1 MSAKPS
7 ARCSTVRLPGRKT
20 LRYANAN
27 ANANANASG
36 ALAVSHKGPMEGLS
50 SLRQIE
56 QCILEQ
62 SHAGPLLEQER
73 GTVTVINYVIV
84 NW

>member
-7 ARCSTVRLPGRKT
+7 ARCSTVRLSSRKT
-20 LRYANAN
+20 LRY
-27 ANANANASG
+27 ANASG

-50 SLRQIE
+50 SLRRIE

-73 GTVTVINYVIV
+73 GTVTVINYAIV

>member
-1 MSAKPS
+1 
-7 ARCSTVRLPGRKT
+7 
-20 LRYANAN
+20 
-27 ANANANASG
+27 
-36 ALAVSHKGPMEGLS
+36 MEGLS

-73 GTVTVINYVIV
+73 GTVTVINYAIV